1 MATRIREQ
9 RVVPLMVYI
18 EPTLHKGVIEVLQK
32 EPQSS
37 STYLRA
43 LVLRD
48 LLQRGLITNDEI
60 AEALGGAAA

>member
-1 MATRIREQ
+1 
-9 RVVPLMVYI
+9 MVYI